1 MKKLGRRKGSRIL
14 VVKLLSGPLTID
26 VEYSIPHHQL
36 LPPSRSSTN
45 GGEVQLGDSFTNTG
59 RRSYFYGDVNRFPAS
74 RIISAW
80 GEPLEM
86 DDITCPYPVKAIMS
100 LSNLIASSL
109 LLVSDE
115 SVHHGSRKA
124 LRGDSAPC

>member
-1 MKKLGRRKGSRIL
+1 M
-14 VVKLLSGPLTID
+14 
-26 VEYSIPHHQL
+26 
-36 LPPSRSSTN
+36 
-45 GGEVQLGDSFTNTG
+45 
-59 RRSYFYGDVNRFPAS
+59 
-74 RIISAW
+74 
-80 GEPLEM
+80 M

-124 LRGDSAPC
+124 VRGDPAPY